1 MCVCFRSSFLIYS
14 HILSFLHSLN
24 SRSCFFSYSLSLS
37 IFADFVEDVDFN
49 SAWIMSE
56 WFTKYSCVF
65 NKRQSGIKNHLMLLF
80 SLVCIFF
87 TVCSSVDSPCLFSCC
102 GLPFLLSRMA
112 DAVPWLSIFKWF
124 WWLRMFRIFI
134 ILDTNDGY
142 NRVHS
147 SAITWST

>member
-1 MCVCFRSSFLIYS
+1 MCAFDRVSLFILIFSLFFTHSIHVRVFFLT
-14 HILSFLHSLN
+14 
-24 SRSCFFSYSLSLS
+24 LSLS

-112 DAVPWLSIFKWF
+112 DAVP
-124 WWLRMFRIFI
+124 
-134 ILDTNDGY
+134 
-142 NRVHS
+142 
-147 SAITWST
+147 